1 MAGKRDLEARQILL
15 DDLRSLGS
23 GRRNVHRKFAG
34 LRGKHDLG
42 AVQHRRLQRY
52 AYLALALGKRRSDGD
67 LVDYRLDNLVDD
79 FNNLA
84 HSFSNGLG
92 ARRLRGGDLRRRVNR
107 HAGNRR
113 GNSRSLYDGWDVVRL
128 FTGFNS
134 RLFNYRR
141 RWFLNYRR
149 CRLFNYRRSRPFSDR
164 RSWLLNYRR
173 SWLLNDRR
181 SCDRSV
187 YCRRDY

>member
-42 AVQHRRLQRY
+42 TVQHRRLQRY

-92 ARRLRGGDLRRRVNR
+92 ARRLRGGNLRRRVNR
-107 HAGNRR
+107 HGGNRR
-113 GNSRSLYDGWDVVRL
+113 GNSRSLYDGRDVVRII
-128 FTGFNS
+128 TGFYS
-134 RLFNYRR
+134 RLFNYRGC
-141 RWFLNYRR
+141 W
-149 CRLFNYRRSRPFSDR
+149 LFNYRSRCFFNYRGRRLFYDR
-164 RSWLLNYRR
+164 RSWLFNHRR
-173 SWLLNDRR
+173 RRLFYDWR

>member
-1 MAGKRDLEARQILL
+1 MADKRDLKARQILL

-23 GRRNVHRKFAG
+23 GRRNVHRKLAG

-52 AYLALALGKRRSDGD
+52 AYLALALGKSRSDGD

-79 FNNLA
+79 LNNLA
-84 HSFSNGLG
+84 YSFSNGLG
-92 ARRLRGGDLRRRVNR
+92 ARRLRGGNLRRRVNR
-107 HAGNRR
+107 HGGNRR
-113 GNSRSLYDGWDVVRL
+113 GNSRSLYDGRDVVRII
-128 FTGFNS
+128 TGFYS

-141 RWFLNYRR
+141 SW
-149 CRLFNYRRSRPFSDR
+149 LFNYRGRRLFYDR

-173 SWLLNDRR
+173 CRLFNDRR